1 MPEHDTGLFRGSVI
15 AADIGPVLLIF
26 KRTIDCSFFAMFE
39 MELSNYAKT

>member
-15 AADIGPVLLIF
+15 AADIGPVLIF
-26 KRTIDCSFFAMFE
+26 KRTIDFSFFAMFE